1 MIRSLDRPRYEVAEI
16 VRAHGGDYRRA
27 HDPSPAQEKVLR
39 HIATCRTSVLGG
51 HIDRCDTCG
60 FERLSYNS
68 CRDRHCPKC
77 QSTARAEWLEA
88 RLARVLP
95 TPHVHVVFTLPEELH
110 SLALGNKKVV
120 FDILFAAAAETLQ
133 DIAHDGK
140 HLGAQLGFTAVL
152 HTWGQNL
159 LFHPHLH
166 CVVTGGGLSPEGDR
180 WIPAR
185 RNYFFPIHVLG
196 ALFRGKFLHRLQDA
210 YRQGRLLL
218 GAGTALLAQPPHW
231 RVLLDGLYRKSWV
244 VYAKPPFD
252 GTEHVFR
259 YLARYTHRVAIA
271 NRRIVAFQNGRV
283 TFTLKDYAD
292 DGRRKRMTLDA
303 VEFLRRFLLHV
314 LPKGFSRI
322 RHYGLYAARNVDT
335 RCALARRRLEPRV
348 CAPEPPDTRPMTV
361 DRPWWER
368 LRARTGIDLMACP
381 HCRAGRLV
389 RQTAAESITEV
400 WLAPTGTDPPFPN
413 TRGGT
418 R

>member
-1 MIRSLDRPRYEVAEI
+1 MTRPPDRPRHEVAEI
-16 VRAHGGDYRRA
+16 VRAHGGDYRRTY
-27 HDPSPAQEKVLR
+27 DPSLAQEKVLR
-39 HIATCRTSVLGG
+39 HIATCRTSVLGA
-51 HIDRCDTCG
+51 HLDRCDACG
-60 FERLSYNS
+60 YERISYNS

-88 RLARVLP
+88 RLERLLP

-110 SLALGNKKVV
+110 PLALGNKKVV
-120 FDILFAAAAETLQ
+120 FDILFAAAAETLRE
-133 DIAHDGK
+133 IAHDKK

-166 CVVTGGGLSPEGDR
+166 CVVTGGGLSPDGDR

-185 RNYFFPIHVLG
+185 ENFFLPVRVLG
-196 ALFRGKFLHRLQDA
+196 ALFRGKFLHRLHDA
-210 YRQGRLLL
+210 YRQGRFHL
-218 GAGTALLAQPPHW
+218 GGGTASLALQTCW
-231 RVLLDGLYRKSWV
+231 RALLDGLYRKSWV

-283 TFTLKDYAD
+283 TFTLKDYAE
-292 DGRRKRMTLDA
+292 DGKRKHMTLDA

-335 RCALARRRLEPRV
+335 RCALARRRLEPLAH
-348 CAPEPPDTRPMTV
+348 APDPEDAHPATQDL
-361 DRPWWER
+361 PWWER
-368 LRARTGIDLMACP
+368 LRERTGIDLMACP
-381 HCRAGRLV
+381 HCRTGRLV
-389 RQTAAESITEV
+389 RLPPAEWNTEDS
-400 WLAPTGTDPPFPN
+400 LAPTGTDPPFPD
-413 TRGGT
+413 TGGGS

>member
-1 MIRSLDRPRYEVAEI
+1 M
-16 VRAHGGDYRRA
+16 
-27 HDPSPAQEKVLR
+27 
-39 HIATCRTSVLGG
+39 
-51 HIDRCDTCG
+51 
-60 FERLSYNS
+60 
-68 CRDRHCPKC
+68 
-77 QSTARAEWLEA
+77 
-88 RLARVLP
+88 
-95 TPHVHVVFTLPEELH
+95 FTLPEELH
-110 SLALGNKKVV
+110 PLALGNKKTV

-133 DIAHDGK
+133 EIAHDDK

-185 RNYFFPIHVLG
+185 KNYFLPVRVLG
-196 ALFRGKFLHRLQDA
+196 ALFRGKFLHRLHDA
-210 YRQGRLLL
+210 YRQGRLAL
-218 GAGTALLAQPPHW
+218 GAGTAPLAHPPHW
-231 RVLLDGLYRKSWV
+231 RALLDGLYRKAWV
-244 VYAKPPFD
+244 VYAKTPFD

-271 NRRIVAFQNGRV
+271 NRRIVAFQNARV
-283 TFTLKDYAD
+283 IFTLKDHAEE
-292 DGRRKRMTLDA
+292 GKRKRMTLDV

-335 RCALARRRLEPRV
+335 RCAIARHRLAPQARTPNPQDMHPVKE
-348 CAPEPPDTRPMTV
+348 

-389 RQTAAESITEV
+389 RQTAVERITEV
-400 WLAPTGTDPPFPN
+400 WLAPTGTDPPFPDAWG
-413 TRGGT
+413 R
-418 R
+418 

>member
-1 MIRSLDRPRYEVAEI
+1 MIRSLDRPRHEVAEI
-16 VRAHGGDYRRA
+16 VRVHGGDSRRA

-39 HIATCRTSVLGG
+39 HLATCRTSVLGG
-51 HIDRCDTCG
+51 HIDRCDSCG
-60 FERLSYNS
+60 FERISYNS

-88 RLARVLP
+88 RLERLLP

-110 SLALGNKKVV
+110 PLALGNKKVV
-120 FDILFAAAAETLQ
+120 FDILFAAAAETLRE
-133 DIAHDGK
+133 IAHDEK

-185 RNYFFPIHVLG
+185 ENFFLPVRVLG
-196 ALFRGKFLHRLQDA
+196 ALFRGKFLHHLHDA

-218 GAGTALLAQPPHW
+218 GGSTASFAQPPSW
-231 RVLLDGLYRKSWV
+231 RALLDRLYRKSWV

-252 GTEHVFR
+252 GTDHVFR

-271 NRRIVAFQNGRV
+271 NRRIVAFENGRV

-292 DGRRKRMTLDA
+292 EGKRKRMTLDA

-335 RCALARRRLEPRV
+335 RCALARRRLEPLV
-348 CAPEPPDTRPMTV
+348 HTPDPEDAHPATQDT
-361 DRPWWER
+361 PWWER
-368 LRARTGIDLMACP
+368 LRERTGIDLMACP
-381 HCRAGRLV
+381 HCRTGRLV
-389 RQTAAESITEV
+389 RLSPAEWNTEDS
-400 WLAPTGTDPPFPN
+400 LAPTGTDPPFPDA
-413 TRGGT
+413 GGGP